1 MSKTLCV
8 FGATGQQGSSVIKHV
23 LNDKDLSHT
32 YKIRA
37 ITRDTNSEK
46 AKQLASK
53 VEVMQGDMSDRTSL
67 SQTLTGVHTVFIM
80 TAPAFGPDA
89 LSTEYNIIKT
99 VADVCVS
106 NQVSYII
113 FSTLPNVTSISAG
126 KYTKITPF
134 DAKAK
139 GEQYI
144 RNLPIKSA
152 FYCPG
157 SFMENFY
164 ASNGVALQK
173 AADGRSDTW
182 RIRRNASPAMQM
194 PLIDA
199 VGDTGKFV
207 GAILAQPD
215 KYEGATFYAA
225 TAWYSIEEQA
235 ALISKATGKTVVAE
249 EISDEEFKQG
259 MPSFMAELFCEFF
272 RYMEEFGYFGEGG
285 EEKVRWAV
293 ENARGRVASFEEYL
307 EEHPLL
313 LV

>member
-8 FGATGQQGSSVIKHV
+8 FGATGQQGSSVINYV

-32 YKIRA
+32 YRIRA

-67 SQTLTGVHTVFIM
+67 SQTLTDVHTVFIM

-89 LSTEYNIIKT
+89 LSTEYDIIKT

-106 NQVSYII
+106 KQVSYII

-126 KYTKITPF
+126 KYTKVTPF

-144 RNLPIKSA
+144 RSLPIKSA

-164 ASNGVALQK
+164 APSGVALQK
-173 AADGRSDTW
+173 AAAGDTW
-182 RIRRNASPAMQM
+182 SIRRNASPKMQM

-215 KYEGATFYAA
+215 KYEGATFCAA
-225 TAWYSIEEQA
+225 TAWYSIENQA
-235 ALISKATGKTVVAE
+235 AMISKATGKTVVAE

-272 RYMEEFGYFGEGG
+272 RYMEEFGYFGKDG
-285 EEKVRWAV
+285 EEKVKWAV
-293 ENARGRVASFEEYL
+293 ENARGRLSSFEEYL
-307 EEHPLL
+307 EVHPLQL
-313 LV
+313 E